1 MSGVNP
7 AMRLNKYKKRHFFA
21 PHKDAQYAPSGDERS
36 LFSLIIYLNDN
47 YKHSKTK
54 FYFPKVKSRC
64 DIKGLT
70 IKEEIEAY
78 GGLEDGYECITVKP
92 KKGYAVLFTHNLLH
106 EAILP
111 LTRNSIERIVL
122 RTDVLVKRKDKP
134 LGFAVCPEEKDD
146 YLACLN
152 FFRQA
157 QQCELKLDK
166 KSDELISIGELYE
179 RSLSIRYCYPRLLEE
194 KINKAINIE
203 DKYQPLID
211 QLPSESWL
219 HVFKFL
225 NEQDIENLIFAYPKF
240 QLLKIAWKAQEER
253 SFSSDPSK
261 EKFIPTIETQY
272 GSRTLFRFSD
282 AQFFSQHIHQCCRV
296 AAVYAFFLL
305 GHAQDST
312 SYTVRYN
319 RYTQEVCEVEMEK
332 LLTDVFYN
340 RNCYGS
346 LYRVERKDERNR
358 EAKIDLDYSVD
369 RTYMI
374 NRHQSQFIGQDIS
387 RRFHLIMKSNSNE
400 DSEMEDD
407 DLPEEIN
414 ESFIQCSQR
423 MSALHDEEKKLI
435 DTVDDD
441 CFKNG
446 MNDDILGYRK
456 QLIKQID
463 QNFGTSI
470 CRIVSAKNRTIDK
483 ICLCEIGR
491 NDDLTNLE
499 GLIHV
504 YNHLIFD
511 FDTHQLEVERLSDEE
526 SNHSDC
532 SRLLHRH
539 ARTLKRSD
547 LEEIPI
553 SYYRVNIEKLAEKT
567 EGFSHASCNCQ
578 YPAVKVDQ
586 FSFLDYTY
594 LSHVQLAVV
603 ENTDHVFVL
612 STYDGIAAF

>member
-374 NRHQSQFIGQDIS
+374 NRHQSQFIGQDLLSRFYLKTCGDDPEDWIS
-387 RRFHLIMKSNSNE
+387 VADAS
-400 DSEMEDD
+400 DD
-407 DLPEEIN
+407 DSSDGAEKVSIFNDLESDVIRRDRSFILAYERFQAIYDHDEKLVDQDLDHQNDGEEIWEKN
-414 ESFIQCSQR
+414 E
-423 MSALHDEEKKLI
+423 
-435 DTVDDD
+435 
-441 CFKNG
+441 KN
-446 MNDDILGYRK
+446 DVIGYREC
-456 QLIKQID
+456 LIEQIE
-463 QNFGTSI
+463 QQSGTSLCRMLSRKDYQMLDLCCLFHRPDPDFEIVREWI
-470 CRIVSAKNRTIDK
+470 CN
-483 ICLCEIGR
+483 
-491 NDDLTNLE
+491 
-499 GLIHV
+499 

-511 FDTHQLEVERLSDEE
+511 FDTHQLTVEHLSNEE
-526 SNHSDC
+526 STNS
-532 SRLLHRH
+532 LLHDCVQ
-539 ARTLKRSD
+539 LLQQSVPQQN
-547 LEEIPI
+547 PI
-553 SYYRVNIEKLAEKT
+553 LFYRVNMKCL
-567 EGFSHASCNCQ
+567 F
-578 YPAVKVDQ
+578 
-586 FSFLDYTY
+586 
-594 LSHVQLAVV
+594 
-603 ENTDHVFVL
+603 
-612 STYDGIAAF
+612 